1 MPTSTDD
8 EEEYVPSSKYGTR
21 RKGRLGRSGGRNIK
35 RLWQCMVDAGA
46 IDVKNA
52 LTSGQIVRLPRQ
64 PFSMNAL
71 TNHLKGKTHLF
82 TCVGKVRVASLDGKS
97 SYDQQV
103 WIVNP
108 TAYDT
113 EPNNTKS

>member
-1 MPTSTDD
+1 MP
-8 EEEYVPSSKYGTR
+8 EPPEENEEYVPSSKYGTR

-35 RLWQCMVDAGA
+35 RLWKCMVDAGA
-46 IDVKNA
+46 IDVDNA
-52 LTSGQIVRLPRQ
+52 LTSGQILRLDRQ

-97 SYDQQV
+97 SYDQQL
-103 WIVNP
+103 WIADP
-108 TAYDT
+108 DAY
-113 EPNNTKS
+113 